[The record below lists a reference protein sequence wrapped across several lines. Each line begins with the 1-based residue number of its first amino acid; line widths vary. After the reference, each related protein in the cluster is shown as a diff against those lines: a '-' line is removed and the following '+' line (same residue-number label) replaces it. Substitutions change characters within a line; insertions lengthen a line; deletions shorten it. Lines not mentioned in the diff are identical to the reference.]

1 MCQDDTPEDKRAI
14 QGGLQQVVMYPLAE
28 YDGTMKSKD
37 WTKLPQAPSSSS
49 GDEEVKWVVPEKF
62 FDELPAVLA
71 DAPPL
76 PGEEVRYA
84 QVRAILHAATN
95 APRLKEAMTKAAI
108 EADAQ
113 LVTPLFQFRTA
124 ASNYRTTGA
133 RSRTAR
139 RSARTT
145 SRARPLP
152 GPTSSSTRRP
162 RQSTSI
168 RISTR
173 SVRVSTAPTATR

>member
-1 MCQDDTPEDKRAI
+1 
-14 QGGLQQVVMYPLAE
+14 
-28 YDGTMKSKD
+28 MKSKD
-37 WTKLPQAPSSSS
+37 STKLPQAPSSSS

-62 FDELPAVLA
+62 SDELPAVLA

-133 RSRTAR
+133 RSLTRPHSAPITSRGR
-139 RSARTT
+139 RS
-145 SRARPLP
+145 PNP
-152 GPTSSSTRRP
+152 ISSSTRQTRP
-162 RQSTSI
+162 SI
-168 RISTR
+168 TIKTSTR
-173 SVRVSTAPTATR
+173 PAPGSTEPTATR